1 MPMKFELDTLKLRT
15 FVHVTNMVLFD
26 EHRIQKFES
35 IRDIFECYFKARLD
49 LYCRRKEHL
58 LSQLSLDL
66 SILENKQRFIMYIL
80 EKKIDMQSLQE
91 QDLIQFLK
99 DEAFLLVEN
108 SFDYLLRITI
118 RDFTTTKVEQL
129 QKSIHTMEQTVASIR
144 ASTPQKLW
152 LQDLAKLEQTY
163 HRIYK

>member
-1 MPMKFELDTLKLRT
+1 M
-15 FVHVTNMVLFD
+15 
-26 EHRIQKFES
+26 
-35 IRDIFECYFKARLD
+35 
-49 LYCRRKEHL
+49 YCRRKEHL
-58 LSQLSLDL
+58 LAQLSLDL

-80 EKKIDMQSLQE
+80 EKKIDIQALQE

-99 DEAFLLVEN
+99 DEDFLLVEN

-118 RDFTTTKVEQL
+118 RDFTTTKVDQL
-129 QKSIHTMEQTVASIR
+129 QRSIHTMEQTVASIR

-152 LQDLAKLEQTY
+152 LQDLSKFEQAY